1 MGLIRDA
8 VLHLHNEQPLLV
20 DLFSLPTSA
29 DSCVVCTNV
38 RTMAGKRPLF
48 VDRSD
53 SFFLFPLPHIR
64 FVEVPASAAGEMAGA
79 LGREPG
85 RGGRAGAR
93 PGDRRGPPAADP
105 RLLSHGRVDRPP
117 SGRC

>member
-38 RTMAGKRPLF
+38 RTLAGKRPLF

-53 SFFLFPLPHIR
+53 SFFLFPLPHVR
-64 FVEVPASAAGEMAGA
+64 FVEVPASAAGDMSGGV
-79 LGREPG
+79 GRHLAPIDEEEPE
-85 RGGRAGAR
+85 
-93 PGDRRGPPAADP
+93 PELDEDLLRRIRD
-105 RLLSHGRVDRPP
+105 S
-117 SGRC
+117 

>member
-38 RTMAGKRPLF
+38 RTLAGKRPLF

-53 SFFLFPLPHIR
+53 SFFLFPLPHVR
-64 FVEVPASAAGEMAGA
+64 FVEVSASAAGDMTG
-79 LGREPG
+79 GT
-85 RGGRAGAR
+85 GRALVETDEHE
-93 PGDRRGPPAADP
+93 PDLEIDEDLLRRIRDT
-105 RLLSHGRVDRPP
+105 
-117 SGRC
+117 

>member
-38 RTMAGKRPLF
+38 RTLAGKRPLF

-53 SFFLFPLPHIR
+53 SFFLFPLPHVR
-64 FVEVPASAAGEMAGA
+64 FVEVPASAAGDMSSRV
-79 LGREPG
+79 GRDLAPIDEEEPE
-85 RGGRAGAR
+85 
-93 PGDRRGPPAADP
+93 PELDEDLLRRIRD
-105 RLLSHGRVDRPP
+105 S
-117 SGRC
+117 

>member
-20 DLFSLPTSA
+20 DLFSLPTAA

-38 RTMAGKRPLF
+38 RTLAGKRPLF

-53 SFFLFPLPHIR
+53 SFFLFPLPHVR
-64 FVEVPASAAGEMAGA
+64 FVEIPASAAGEMAG
-79 LGREPG
+79 G
-85 RGGRAGAR
+85 RGRDLVETDQQE
-93 PGDRRGPPAADP
+93 PDLEIDEDLMRRIRD
-105 RLLSHGRVDRPP
+105 S
-117 SGRC
+117 